1 MLIKFYV
8 IKLNYIVKYFPM
20 TNYDILRNNNEK
32 LSNLLSPKIIYN
44 DESNDE
50 ILNLKIEYKEI
61 DLDSMV
67 SYDNKL
73 FCM

>member
-1 MLIKFYV
+1 
-8 IKLNYIVKYFPM
+8 M